1 MARINNCPEP
11 VRRTGGAAP
20 KCVACAVSEDF
31 CYRLATDS
39 ASVTRAGKH
48 TYDIDEMCVRTNEKW
63 LGDDGAEIDRCTVPL
78 TVLLCGG
85 GGGGGGGGVPP
96 EDVCPC
102 PGVTP
107 LTLDGEDCDG
117 APVAVSGFVGT
128 HQTVVQ
134 AAGTVFKVQLCPG
147 AGADAELIK
156 RCDPVTGE
164 EILFQWD
171 VATNPPTLVSA
182 TNLATGAAF
191 TGDATTLVSCGGSGL
206 ESDAELFCDSG
217 VEFLRW
223 FVKKDGVPT
232 GVKYDT
238 DLSGVT
244 YVVTDAAAV
253 TLGSCTAATA
263 CNPTISSAPADTLAG
278 LLPGTS
284 ISIQKAACCSLKV
297 TTSAGSFIV
306 SKEVTGYS
314 TGDFKCAVTVTAVE
328 ILSGTCDLAD
338 VIVTTQFTG

>member
-1 MARINNCPEP
+1 MAKIQNCPEP

-20 KCVACAVSEDF
+20 KCAACSASEDF
-31 CYRLATDS
+31 CYRLPTDLATL
-39 ASVTRAGKH
+39 TRAGKY
-48 TYDIDEMCVRTNEKW
+48 TYDIDEMCVRTNEVW
-63 LGDDGAEIDRCTVPL
+63 SGDDGAPIDPCAVTKV
-78 TVLLCGG
+78 LCGS
-85 GGGGGGGGVPP
+85 GGGGGGGGVAP

-134 AAGTVFKVQLCPG
+134 ALGTVFKVQLCPG
-147 AGADAELIK
+147 AGADNELVK

-171 VATNPPTLVSA
+171 VNTNPPTLLSA

-191 TGDATTLVSCGGSGL
+191 TGDPNTLESCGGSGL
-206 ESDAELFCDSG
+206 ESDGELFCDSG

-223 FVKKDGVPT
+223 FVKKNGEPT
-232 GVKYDT
+232 GVTFDT
-238 DLSGVT
+238 DLLGAT

-253 TLGSCTAATA
+253 TKGSCIAATA
-263 CNPTISSAPADTLAG
+263 CNPTISSAPASTLAG
-278 LLPGTS
+278 LLPGNS
-284 ISIQKAACCSLKV
+284 ISIQKAACCSLRV
-297 TTSAGSFIV
+297 TTSAGDFIV

-328 ILSGTCDLAD
+328 VLSGTCDLAD